1 MLLFQPIFY
10 SSHIQIIEVLNIKIV
25 KIVILQEKV
34 DMKKVQNLIRKAKVK
49 KVKEVYQKVLL
60 KNIDKKNE
68 NSRKESI

>member
-1 MLLFQPIFY
+1 M
-10 SSHIQIIEVLNIKIV
+10 
-25 KIVILQEKV
+25 ILQEKV